1 MEFEHRVRDALN
13 GVLAEADSQVV
24 VDSARPLTIAEG
36 KVVLVSYH
44 LEGKLQSCA
53 QFTFPFVEAVPLDES
68 VAAFLDYG
76 GRNWQTAHFAPGTIR
91 QSQAAG
97 AD

>member
-1 MEFEHRVRDALN
+1 MEFELRVRHALK
-13 GVLAEADSQVV
+13 GVLAEKDSQVV

-36 KVVLVSYH
+36 QVVLVNYH
-44 LEGKLQSCA
+44 LEGKLRSAA
-53 QFTFPFVEAVPLDES
+53 QFTFPFLEAVPLDES

-76 GRNWQTAHFAPGTIR
+76 ERSWQTARFAPGTIPH
-91 QSQAAG
+91 SQAAG

>member
-1 MEFEHRVRDALN
+1 MEFELRIRSALK
-13 GVLAEADSQVV
+13 GVLAGRDSQVV
-24 VDSARPLTIAEG
+24 LDSVRPLTRAEG
-36 KVVLVSYH
+36 NLVLVSYH
-44 LEGKLQSCA
+44 LEGRLGSPA
-53 QFTFPFVEAVPLDES
+53 QFTFPFLEAVPLDES

-76 GRNWQTAHFAPGTIR
+76 ERSWQTARFAPGTSS

>member
-1 MEFEHRVRDALN
+1 MEFEVRVRNALN
-13 GVLAEADSQVV
+13 GVLADVDSQVV
-24 VDSARPLTIAEG
+24 VDSARPLTIDEG

-44 LEGKLQSCA
+44 LEGKLRSPA
-53 QFTFPFVEAVPLDES
+53 QFTFPFVEAIPLDES

-76 GRNWQTAHFAPGTIR
+76 GRSWQTARFAPETIP

>member
-1 MEFEHRVRDALN
+1 MEFELRVRNALD
-13 GVLAEADSQVV
+13 GVLADSNSQVV
-24 VDSARPLTIAEG
+24 VDSARPLTRAEG

-44 LEGKLQSCA
+44 LEGKLRSPA
-53 QFTFPFVEAVPLDES
+53 QFTFPFLEAVPVDES
-68 VAAFLDYG
+68 IAAFLDYG
-76 GRNWQTAHFAPGTIR
+76 GRSWQTARFAPGTIP